1 MTQRANGSATRV
13 AGAPVDMGET
23 ILAKRRLPCICPR
36 QHHGAQASTLA
47 YSTHRGLVTEQVQC
61 NGCGRTWKR
70 VNAR

>member
-1 MTQRANGSATRV
+1 MSATRV
-13 AGAPVDMGET
+13 AGAPIDMGET
-23 ILAKRRLPCICPR
+23 ILAQRRLPCICPR

-47 YSTHRGLVTEQVQC
+47 YATHRGLGLVTEQVRC